1 MTTSAAPAALLL
13 VRHGQ
18 TVWHAENRYAG
29 VSDIALSDEGLR
41 QARQLGEWAAR
52 NPVDAVWTSTLT
64 RAIETARPACRAL
77 GLTPRRDHELR
88 ECDFGEVEG
97 RTLAE
102 FEAEHPRR
110 GGEYRAD
117 PVAHPFP
124 GAEDPRTAA
133 ARGATALRRIA
144 DEHPGQRVLV
154 VAHNTLLRLVLCEL
168 LSIPLG
174 AYRRA
179 FPKLRNTAISEVRI
193 GERGGALLSLNVP
206 CAPHAPAAPHA
217 PTAPHVPAVPDAPDA
232 PRVPDVSP

>member
-1 MTTSAAPAALLL
+1 MTRSPATLLL

-29 VSDIALSDEGLR
+29 VSDIALTDEGRR
-41 QARQLGEWAAR
+41 QARRLGEWAAR
-52 NPVDAVWTSTLT
+52 HPVDAIRTSTLS

-77 GLTPRRDHELR
+77 GLTPRRDHDLR

-102 FEAEHPRR
+102 FEAEHPRQGR
-110 GGEYRAD
+110 EYRAD

-124 GAEDPRTAA
+124 GAEDPRAAA

-144 DEHPGQRVLV
+144 DEHPGGRVLV

-193 GERGGALLSLNVP
+193 GQRGGALLSLNVP
-206 CAPHAPAAPHA
+206 CAPDDPEVPCAPDG
-217 PTAPHVPAVPDAPDA
+217 TAVPDATDA
-232 PRVPDVSP
+232 PRAPGVSP